1 RRAAWGGRG
10 QGCVGG
16 VPGGSLAVF
25 FSFALL
31 IRFVGRG
38 GRAGGEPRALCARLR
53 DGGEN
58 VGIGCELQRRPA
70 SVGLLLQFL
79 RGLVGSSPVGD
90 RTEADRDV
98 GRNRCQA
105 RAKQILGGISPHLP
119 FAPTDGQTPRARS
132 QEH

>member
-38 GRAGGEPRALCARLR
+38 GRAGGEAGALCARLR

-79 RGLVGSSPVGD
+79 RGLVGSAPVGD
-90 RTEADRDV
+90 RSSADRDV
-98 GRNRCQA
+98 GRKRC
-105 RAKQILGGISPHLP
+105 KSGGKHLMRGIHPHHLH
-119 FAPTDGQTPRARS
+119 TLRIG
-132 QEH
+132 